1 MISGFIKLKLY
12 QLFVNKD
19 INKSKKPKDYI
30 YPKLINC
37 VIQYIDLVVNE
48 TWNDNKLDYVHICN
62 KGVTHQTNPC
72 SK

>member
-48 TWNDNKLDYVHICN
+48 T
-62 KGVTHQTNPC
+62 
-72 SK
+72 